1 MTIILDFDD
10 VLFDNTAG
18 LKQALAKIFKKHKA
32 DFWGIYSKIRTAKGG
47 YSLKKHFVLLKRK
60 NKAIDIKGIKEDTG
74 KLLLNTRQFLFPDV
88 LDFLKA
94 FKKHTLIL
102 LSWGDKKFQKRKIYG
117 LGQEFV
123 SLFDKI
129 ITGPTEKAKVLSKI
143 LKLYESRPVVF
154 IDNDIQEL
162 ESIKSG
168 FKDIVLIRLERS
180 ASRGLSFEKGY
191 LEAVNLKEVEKLL
204 KSAKIHE

>member
-10 VLFDNTAG
+10 VLFDNTVG

-60 NKAIDIKGIKEDTG
+60 NRAIDIEGIKEDTG

-88 LDFLKA
+88 LDFLKT
-94 FKKHTLIL
+94 FKKHNLIL

-117 LGQEFV
+117 LGQEFT

-129 ITGPTEKAKVLSKI
+129 ITGPVEKTKVLKKL
-143 LKLYESRPVVF
+143 LKLYKSRPVVF
-154 IDNDIQEL
+154 IDDKVKEL
-162 ESIKSG
+162 QSIENN
-168 FKDIVLIRLERS
+168 FKDVILIRINRN
-180 ASRGLSFEKGY
+180 KGES
-191 LEAVNLKEVEKLL
+191 LFKVWRAR
-204 KSAKIHE
+204 KIN

>member
-60 NKAIDIKGIKEDTG
+60 NKAIDIEGIKEDTG
-74 KLLLNTRQFLFPDV
+74 KLLLNTRQFLFSDV
-88 LDFLKA
+88 LDFLKT
-94 FKKHTLIL
+94 FKKHNLIL

-117 LGQEFV
+117 LGKSFI

-129 ITGPTEKAKVLSKI
+129 ITGPTEKAKVLKKI
-143 LKLYESRPVVF
+143 LKLYKNRPVVF
-154 IDNDIQEL
+154 IDNSSQEL
-162 ESIKSG
+162 EKIRKR
-168 FKDIVLIRLERS
+168 FKDVILIKINRN
-180 ASRGLSFEKGY
+180 KGES
-191 LEAVNLKEVEKLL
+191 LFGVWQAR
-204 KSAKIHE
+204 KIS